1 MKPLNRSLL
10 LLAVMA
16 AGTLLAAG
24 GQAAPEPLAD
34 RVPAALPDLLRLPS
48 PSAVKLEGYLGER
61 VAKNEQNR
69 LLEVDVDRLLAGF
82 RKRPG
87 EHPWIGEHIG
97 KWMHAST
104 LAWANTGDPELRKKL
119 DYAAAELIKTQE
131 PDGYLGTYLP
141 EKRFGLYRGADW
153 DVWSHKYNL
162 LGLLTYYQYTGNA
175 PALEASRKMAD
186 LLIRTF
192 GPGKKSILAAG
203 THVGMASTSVLEP
216 MVQLYR
222 LTGEPRYLEFAKY
235 IVSSWDEPKGPRVLQ
250 TLLTE
255 KSVAKTANGKAYE
268 MLSNLVGL
276 CELARVTGD
285 RQYLQAP
292 INAWEDVTA
301 HQLYLT
307 GSTSHGEH
315 FGEPYD
321 LPNQM
326 GANVGETCVTV
337 TWIQLNTQLLRL
349 TGDARYGD
357 ELERSYYNHLAAA
370 QRPDGKEWCYYTSL
384 EGTKPYGPGIN
395 CCVSSGP
402 RGMALAP
409 QVAYLQYRD
418 GANEGIVVNLYD
430 SSHATLAVAGGNVTV
445 EQRSNFPGPRR
456 PEEAFSG
463 KSTLVLHPQKA
474 SKFGLKFRVPK
485 WSEAFRVRSG
495 GKELREATTG
505 WITVP
510 ARKWKDGDKIEV
522 TFLIPARVIAGEHT
536 NSGKSA
542 FLWGPIV
549 LAYDDKLNPGL
560 PSGKSV
566 GLGPD
571 VQKPPLTLQPVE
583 GVPLAFRASIRT
595 GTDDQPHTATLVPFA
610 EAGSTGGRYQVWLR
624 GPGQPLPVNPSLLGS
639 GQESRSRPGNVAGSI
654 NDGELDTFV
663 VTFNTEAKDEDWF
676 AVQLDQPVTVR
687 RIVYAHGR
695 TFHDGGW
702 FDASAAKPRIEVQRE
717 KDGPWVAVGVLD
729 SYPATT
735 ATDAKGLRDGQTF
748 TLKLAAPE
756 KVVAVRVIGKPA
768 VGDNPRQSFSSCA
781 ELQALPE

>member
-1 MKPLNRSLL
+1 VR
-10 LLAVMA
+10 
-16 AGTLLAAG
+16 
-24 GQAAPEPLAD
+24 
-34 RVPAALPDLLRLPS
+34 
-48 PSAVKLEGYLGER
+48 LEGYLGQR
-61 VAKNEQNR
+61 VANSEKNR
-69 LLEVDVDRLLAGF
+69 LLQVDVERLLAGF
-82 RKRPG
+82 RKHPG

-131 PDGYLGTYLP
+131 PDGYLGTYVP
-141 EKRFGLYRGADW
+141 EQRFGLYKGADW

-175 PALEASRKMAD
+175 PALEASRKVGD
-186 LLIRTF
+186 LLIHTF
-192 GPGKKSILAAG
+192 GPGKKSILSAG
-203 THVGMASTSVLEP
+203 THVGMAATSVLEP

-222 LTGEPRYLEFAKY
+222 VTGEPKYLEFAKY
-235 IVSSWDEPKGPRVLQ
+235 IVASWDEPKGPHVLQ

-255 KSVAKTANGKAYE
+255 KSVGKTANGKAYE

-285 RQYLQAP
+285 RQYLQGA

-301 HQLYLT
+301 HQLYVT
-307 GSTSHGEH
+307 GSTSRGEH
-315 FGEPYD
+315 FGPDFD

-349 TGDARYGD
+349 TGEARYGD

-409 QVAYLQYRD
+409 QIAYLKYQEAGR
-418 GANEGIVVNLYD
+418 EGVAVNLYD
-430 SSHATLAVAGGNVTV
+430 SSHATLTLDGGSVTL
-445 EQRSNFPGPRR
+445 EQRSNFPGPRT
-456 PEEAFSG
+456 PEEISRG
-463 KSTLVLHPQKA
+463 KSTLEIHTTRPA
-474 SKFGLKFRVPK
+474 SFGLKFRVPP
-485 WSEAFRVRSG
+485 WSEVFRVRVG
-495 GKELREATTG
+495 GKELSASGAG
-505 WITVP
+505 WLVVP
-510 ARKWKDGDKIEV
+510 SRKWKEGDRVEIN
-522 TFLIPARVIAGEHT
+522 FLVPSRMIPGDHGNAG
-536 NSGKSA
+536 KA
-542 FLWGPIV
+542 AVVWGPFV
-549 LAYDDKLNPGL
+549 LAYDNKLNPGL
-560 PSGKSV
+560 PSARGI
-566 GLGPD
+566 GLAGAE
-571 VQKPPLTLQPVE
+571 KPPLSLKTVE
-583 GVPLAFRASIRT
+583 GLPLAFQVNVVT
-595 GTDDQPHTATLVPFA
+595 GADDKPHAATLVPFA
-610 EAGSTGGRYQVWLR
+610 EAGSTGGSYQVWLR
-624 GPGQPLPVNPSLLGS
+624 APGVPLPVNVSLLAP
-639 GQESRSRPGNVAGSI
+639 GQESRSREGNVNGSI
-654 NDGELDTFV
+654 NDGDAGTYV
-663 VTFNTEAKDEDWF
+663 VTFNMEAKDEDWY
-676 AVQLDQPVTVR
+676 AIQLDQPVTVR

-717 KDGPWVAVGVLD
+717 KNGPWTPVGTLD

-735 ATDAKGLRDGQTF
+735 ATDSRGLKDGQSF
-748 TLKLAAPE
+748 TLRLAAPE

-768 VGDNPRQSFSSCA
+768 VGDNSKQSFSSCA